1 MANLS
6 RLLTITRVALRY
18 RLDTLSSDTSL
29 AGNPIPRLPL
39 PARALAKMARW
50 LPAPKAPR
58 GERLRLALE
67 ELGPIFIKF
76 GQLLSTRP
84 DLIPA
89 DICLELSRLQDRV
102 PPFPSEQFIAIVEEA
117 LGGKVSELF
126 QRFDSEPLASA
137 SVAQVHTAQL
147 IDGREV
153 VVKAIR
159 PGIDKVIREDLE
171 LMFQLARW
179 VERHTPNGRRLR
191 PVEVVEDYRLT
202 IFDELNLQREAAN
215 TSLLRRNFLDSPLL
229 YVPEV
234 YWPLTNEKVMVS
246 ERIYGAPVT
255 DLAYLAACNT
265 DMKVLA
271 ERGVEIFFTQ
281 VFEHNFFHAD
291 MHPGNIFVDAS
302 DPACP
307 RYLAVDCAIVGSLTD
322 EDRYYLARNLVAI
335 FRRDY
340 RQVAELHIL
349 SGWVPEDT
357 PVNAFEAAIRTV
369 CEPIF
374 ERPLKDISFGLTLV
388 QLFRT
393 AQRFNMEV
401 QPSLVLL
408 QKTLLNV
415 EGLGRQLYP
424 ELDLWAT
431 AHPFMEN
438 WLKQR
443 YRPGRLLARLKRNA
457 PEWLEQLPDLP
468 HLVYETLELSRLRNR
483 RALEAPQPPQP
494 ASRGRSR
501 LFVASALM
509 GIGAG
514 TAFPQWSDALAAL
527 PATSLLLFAAGA
539 LLLLLR

>member
-1 MANLS
+1 MSRTS
-6 RLLTITRVALRY
+6 RLLTILRVAVRH
-18 RLDTLSSDTSL
+18 RLDTFLVEG
-29 AGNPIPRLPL
+29 AARGPRLPL
-39 PARALAKMARW
+39 AARLLARIAGW
-50 LPAPKAPR
+50 LPAPAAPR

-89 DICLELSRLQDRV
+89 DICADLDRLQDRV

-117 LGGKVSELF
+117 LGGRVADLF
-126 QRFDSEPLASA
+126 DRFDSEPIASA
-137 SVAQVHTAQL
+137 SVAQVHGARL
-147 IDGREV
+147 KDGREV

-159 PGIDKVIREDLE
+159 PGIRQVIGQDID
-171 LMFQLARW
+171 LMFSLARW
-179 VERHTPNGRRLR
+179 VERNIPEGRRLH
-191 PVEVVEDYRLT
+191 PVEIVEDYKHT

-234 YWPLTNEKVMVS
+234 HWPLTNEKVMVC
-246 ERIYGAPVT
+246 ERISAAPVT
-255 DLAYLAACNT
+255 DMDYLVTGGT
-265 DMKVLA
+265 DLKVLA

-302 DPACP
+302 DPAQP

-340 RQVAELHIL
+340 RQVAELHVL

-357 PVNAFEAAIRTV
+357 PVNDFEAAIRTV

-374 ERPLKDISFGLTLV
+374 ERPLKDISFGQMLV
-388 QLFRT
+388 NLFRT
-393 AQRFNMEV
+393 AQRFDMEV

-424 ELDLWAT
+424 DLDLWTT
-431 AHPFMEN
+431 AHPFLEN

-443 YRPGRLLARLKRNA
+443 FHPQTLLARLKRHG
-457 PEWLEQLPDLP
+457 PEWLEQFPELPQ
-468 HLVYETLELSRLRNR
+468 LVYQTLELSRQRGR
-483 RALEAPQPPQP
+483 RAEIRTVAEPRP
-494 ASRGRSR
+494 RGRAR
-501 LFVASALM
+501 LFTASALM

-514 TAFPQWSDALAAL
+514 SAFPQWSDSLASL
-527 PATSLLLFAAGA
+527 PAPSLLLFAAGA
-539 LLLLLR
+539 LLLLFR